1 MDTINIL
8 MLEEDGAENHRAFRH
23 VPGKIGKILAG
34 TGMGLDVAD
43 NKTRAELGRAAQIIE
58 ENIKKFSVP
67 LTRIEINDNPT
78 GARRSYAF
86 SLSVEKG
93 GHIPFHIHDIPGE
106 WLTDPQQEGNLRGLI
121 RQCQVILIAIDTPYL
136 FAKTTERDTADT
148 MRNTINRWKS
158 PTFLKTVF
166 PWKRSGSGWCSSCPS
181 NASGT
186 IIWNIPRS

>member
-1 MDTINIL
+1 MRK
-8 MLEEDGAENHRAFRH
+8 NHRAFRH
-23 VPGKIGKILAG
+23 VSGNRKNTAG

-93 GHIPFHIHDIPGE
+93 GHIPF
-106 WLTDPQQEGNLRGLI
+106 TS
-121 RQCQVILIAIDTPYL
+121 
-136 FAKTTERDTADT
+136 TT
-148 MRNTINRWKS
+148 
-158 PTFLKTVF
+158 F
-166 PWKRSGSGWCSSCPS
+166 PENG
-181 NASGT
+181 
-186 IIWNIPRS
+186 